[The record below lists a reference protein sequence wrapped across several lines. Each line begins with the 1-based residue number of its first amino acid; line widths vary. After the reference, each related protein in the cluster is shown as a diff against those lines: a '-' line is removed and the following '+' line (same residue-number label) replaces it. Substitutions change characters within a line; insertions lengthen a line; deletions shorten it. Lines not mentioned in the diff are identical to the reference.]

1 MQIELKNLGKRYR
14 YEWILKNMNFRFNQG
29 EAYAVLGHNG
39 SGKSTL
45 MQILSGFLSPS
56 TGKIIYTD
64 KEKLIDINAIY
75 RYVSFTAPYTELVE
89 ELTLKEAIA
98 FHVKFK
104 PLMHGMN
111 SYEFLELLQLPKS
124 AHDKSIQFFSSGMK
138 QRLKLALSILSE
150 CPVLLLDEPSITLD
164 REGVNWYKGLLRDYA
179 LGKKLLVIASNVEED
194 IQDCSQRLSIADF
207 KVESRK

>member
-14 YEWILKNMNFRFNQG
+14 YEWILKNMNFQFQTG
-29 EAYAVLGHNG
+29 QSYAVLGHNG

-56 TGKIIYTD
+56 AGKIIYSD
-64 KEKLIDINAIY
+64 KEKIIDVNAIY
-75 RYVSFTAPYTELVE
+75 RQVTFAAPYTELIE

-104 PLMHGMN
+104 PLVNAMKAG
-111 SYEFLELLQLPKS
+111 EFLELLQFSKS
-124 AHDKSIQFFSSGMK
+124 ADDKPIQFFSSGMK
-138 QRLKLALSILSE
+138 QRLKLALSILSDS
-150 CPVLLLDEPSITLD
+150 PVLLLDEPSITLD
-164 REGVNWYKGLLRDYA
+164 REGVNWYRGLLRDYA

-194 IQDCSQRLSIADF
+194 VQECNHRLSITDF
-207 KVESRK
+207 KRQ